1 MTESFNNWIDSVRG
15 MLIVRMLEEIR
26 RKIMILIQKRHEL
39 GKTWHDELSPLVR
52 RRLMDARAESRSL
65 SVIFGHNNSFEACKM
80 SLGGV
85 LWI

>member
-1 MTESFNNWIDSVRG
+1 MTESFNNWIGSVRG
-15 MLIVRMLEEIR
+15 MPIVRMLEEIR

-39 GKTWHDELSPLVR
+39 GKTWHDELPPLVR
-52 RRLMDARAESRSL
+52 RRLIDARVESDHYLLYLGTIIHLKSW
-65 SVIFGHNNSFEACKM
+65 KM